1 MKALDPRLFRYSRNS
16 RGLLF
21 FSVLL
26 AVLIALSTIFQAFLL
41 AKIIV
46 ALFQD
51 RAEPGQLT
59 DLILFLSAAIVI
71 RSVLLFLTE
80 VFSSRMSSRIIGE
93 LRENIFR
100 ALFKERS
107 SVAISDRTG
116 SITNLLTSGLSA
128 LQPYFAKFVP
138 QLFIASAVPF
148 VVGLVIA
155 FTDPISGLI
164 IFFTVPLIPIF
175 GILIGKFT
183 DVAVKRKWE
192 TLQTLSNHLFDLLSG
207 ITSLKVFG
215 RANQQGKKLE
225 ESGESYRKETLSVLK
240 VTFLSSLALELIATL
255 SVAVIAVTI
264 GIRLIDGKMLLF
276 PGLTVL
282 ILAPEVY
289 WPIRNVAS
297 YFHSASDGAA
307 AAEDIFN
314 LLQNQNSPEIA
325 KRESIPSSWKIKS
338 ISWSELEIHFQDRN
352 PIIIPAGK
360 AEKGEVLVI
369 TGPSGI
375 GKSSLFSNLL
385 GFNSLT
391 KGQVRIT
398 DAYGS
403 VLDISHVKLEEWR
416 VLCSWVPQQPNFPPG
431 TIENMLRS
439 IRPHLTEAD
448 AWRTLRDCGIKRS
461 ELPKGLSSEIGDF
474 TSGLSVGQLRRL
486 AIARALLKD
495 GDVFLLDEP
504 TASIDDISELELISL
519 VNHLKSIGKII
530 IVISHRSKVIESA
543 DRIVEFT
550 LNRQLR

>member
-46 ALFQD
+46 ALFHD

-59 DLILFLSAAIVI
+59 GSILFLSAVIVI

-543 DRIVEFT
+543 DRILEFT

>member
-26 AVLIALSTIFQAFLL
+26 AVIIALSTIFQALLL
-41 AKIIV
+41 AKIVV

-148 VVGLVIA
+148 FVGLVIA

-307 AAEDIFN
+307 AAEDIIN

>member
-26 AVLIALSTIFQAFLL
+26 AVLIALSTIFQALLL
-41 AKIIV
+41 AKIVV

-148 VVGLVIA
+148 FVGLVIA

-391 KGQVRIT
+391 KGHVRIT

-448 AWRTLRDCGIKRS
+448 AWRMLRDCGIKRS

-543 DRIVEFT
+543 DRILEFT

>member
-1 MKALDPRLFRYSRNS
+1 VKALDPRLFRYSRNS

-26 AVLIALSTIFQAFLL
+26 AVLIALSTIFQALLL
-41 AKIIV
+41 AKIVV

-148 VVGLVIA
+148 FVGLVIA

-448 AWRTLRDCGIKRS
+448 AWRMLRDCGIKRS

>member
-1 MKALDPRLFRYSRNS
+1 VKAIDPRLFRYSRNS
-16 RGLLF
+16 RGFLF

-46 ALFQD
+46 ALFQE

-59 DLILFLSAAIVI
+59 DSILFLTTVIII

-138 QLFIASAVPF
+138 QLFIASLVPF
-148 VVGLVIA
+148 FVGLVIA

-164 IFFTVPLIPIF
+164 IFLTVPLIPLF

-183 DVAVKRKWE
+183 DVAVRRKWE

-207 ITSLKVFG
+207 ITSSKVFG

-225 ESGESYRKETLSVLK
+225 DSGESYRKETLSVLK

-255 SVAVIAVTI
+255 SVAVIAVSI

-307 AAEDIFN
+307 AVENIFN
-314 LLQNQNSPEIA
+314 LLQTQNSSEME
-325 KRESIPSSWKIKS
+325 KREGIPSTWKIKN

-360 AEKGEVLVI
+360 AEKGEVLVV

-375 GKSSLFSNLL
+375 GKSSFFSNLL

-391 KGQVRIT
+391 KGEIRIT
-398 DAYGS
+398 DVHGS

-416 VLCSWVPQQPNFPPG
+416 NLCSWVPQQPNFPPG
-431 TIENMLRS
+431 TIDNMLRS

-474 TSGLSVGQLRRL
+474 TSGLSVGQIRRL
-486 AIARALLKD
+486 AIARALLKN

-530 IVISHRSKVIESA
+530 VVISHRSKVMDSA
-543 DRIVEFT
+543 DRILDFT

>member
-26 AVLIALSTIFQAFLL
+26 AVLIALSTIFQALLL
-41 AKIIV
+41 AKIVV

-148 VVGLVIA
+148 FVGLVIA

-543 DRIVEFT
+543 DRILEFT

>member
-26 AVLIALSTIFQAFLL
+26 AVIIALSTIFQALLL
-41 AKIIV
+41 AKIVV

-59 DLILFLSAAIVI
+59 DLILFLSPAIVI

-148 VVGLVIA
+148 FVGLVIA

-307 AAEDIFN
+307 AAEDIIN

-543 DRIVEFT
+543 DRILEFT

>member
-26 AVLIALSTIFQAFLL
+26 AVLIALSTIFQALLL
-41 AKIIV
+41 AKIVV

-138 QLFIASAVPF
+138 QLFIASTVPF
-148 VVGLVIA
+148 FVGLVIA

-543 DRIVEFT
+543 DRILEFT

>member
-26 AVLIALSTIFQAFLL
+26 AVLIALSTIFQALLL
-41 AKIIV
+41 AKIVV

-148 VVGLVIA
+148 FVGLVIA

-530 IVISHRSKVIESA
+530 IVISHRSKVIDSA
-543 DRIVEFT
+543 DRILEFT

>member
-26 AVLIALSTIFQAFLL
+26 AVIIALSTIFQALLL
-41 AKIIV
+41 AKIVV

-148 VVGLVIA
+148 FVGLVIA

-360 AEKGEVLVI
+360 AEKDEVLVI

-543 DRIVEFT
+543 DRILEFT

>member
-26 AVLIALSTIFQAFLL
+26 AVIIALSTIFQALLL
-41 AKIIV
+41 AKIVV

-148 VVGLVIA
+148 FVGLVIA

-543 DRIVEFT
+543 DRILEFT

>member
-26 AVLIALSTIFQAFLL
+26 AVLIALSTIFQALLL
-41 AKIIV
+41 AKIVV

-148 VVGLVIA
+148 FVGLVIA

-307 AAEDIFN
+307 AAEDIIN

-543 DRIVEFT
+543 DRILEFT

>member
-21 FSVLL
+21 FSGLL
-26 AVLIALSTIFQAFLL
+26 AVIIALSTIFQALLL
-41 AKIIV
+41 AKIVV

-59 DLILFLSAAIVI
+59 GSILFLSAVIVI

-148 VVGLVIA
+148 FVGLVVA

-369 TGPSGI
+369 TGASGI

-448 AWRTLRDCGIKRS
+448 DWRTLRDCGIKRS
-461 ELPKGLSSEIGDF
+461 QLPKGLSSEIGDF

-543 DRIVEFT
+543 DRILEFT

>member
-26 AVLIALSTIFQAFLL
+26 AVLIALSTIFQALLL
-41 AKIIV
+41 AKIVV

-59 DLILFLSAAIVI
+59 DLILFLSAAIVV

-148 VVGLVIA
+148 FVGLVIA

-448 AWRTLRDCGIKRS
+448 AWRMLRDCGIKRS

>member
-59 DLILFLSAAIVI
+59 GSILFLSAVIVI

-148 VVGLVIA
+148 FVGLVIA

-164 IFFTVPLIPIF
+164 IFLTVPLIPLF

-183 DVAVKRKWE
+183 DVAVRRKWE

-207 ITSLKVFG
+207 ITSLKIFG

-240 VTFLSSLALELIATL
+240 VAFLSSLALELIATL
-255 SVAVIAVTI
+255 SVAVIAVSI
-264 GIRLIDGKMLLF
+264 GIRLIDGTMLLF

-314 LLQNQNSPEIA
+314 LLQTQNSSEIA
-325 KRESIPSSWKIKS
+325 KRESIPSSWKIKN

-360 AEKGEVLVI
+360 AEKGEVLVV

-391 KGQVRIT
+391 KGELRIA
-398 DAYGS
+398 DVHGS
-403 VLDISHVKLEEWR
+403 GLDISHVKLEEWR
-416 VLCSWVPQQPNFPPG
+416 DLCSWVPQQPNFPPG

-474 TSGLSVGQLRRL
+474 TSGLSVGQIRRL
-486 AIARALLKD
+486 AIARALLKN

-519 VNHLKSIGKII
+519 VNHLRSTGKII

-543 DRIVEFT
+543 DRILEFT

>member
-26 AVLIALSTIFQAFLL
+26 AVLIALSTIFQALLL
-41 AKIIV
+41 AKIVV

-59 DLILFLSAAIVI
+59 DLILFLSAALVI

-148 VVGLVIA
+148 FVGLVIA

-543 DRIVEFT
+543 DRILEFT

>member
-1 MKALDPRLFRYSRNS
+1 MKAIDPRLFRYSRNS
-16 RGLLF
+16 RGFLF

-46 ALFQD
+46 ALFQE

-59 DLILFLSAAIVI
+59 DSILFLTTVIII

-138 QLFIASAVPF
+138 QLFIASLVPF
-148 VVGLVIA
+148 FVGLVIA

-164 IFFTVPLIPIF
+164 IFLTVPLIPLF

-183 DVAVKRKWE
+183 DVAVRRKWE

-207 ITSLKVFG
+207 ITSSKVFG

-225 ESGESYRKETLSVLK
+225 DSGESYRKETLSVLK

-255 SVAVIAVTI
+255 SVAVIAVSI

-307 AAEDIFN
+307 AVENIFN
-314 LLQNQNSPEIA
+314 LLQTQNSSEME
-325 KRESIPSSWKIKS
+325 KREGIPSTWKIKN

-360 AEKGEVLVI
+360 AEKGEVLVV

-375 GKSSLFSNLL
+375 GKSSFFSNLL

-391 KGQVRIT
+391 KGEIRIT
-398 DAYGS
+398 DVHGS

-416 VLCSWVPQQPNFPPG
+416 NLCSWVPQQPNFPPG
-431 TIENMLRS
+431 TIDNMLRS

-474 TSGLSVGQLRRL
+474 TSGLSVGQIRRL
-486 AIARALLKD
+486 AIARALLKN

-530 IVISHRSKVIESA
+530 VVISHRSKVMDSA
-543 DRIVEFT
+543 DRILDFT